1 MEIISST
8 ILAIIQSI
16 LFYGKEIGIS
26 MLIFSI
32 IGNGL
37 ISYILIRKNKIK
49 NKKGFFL
56 IIPIILLSS
65 TYFIF
70 ANTTFYIANIFIIII
85 LNLTMY
91 AIAITPKN
99 YLRGYIVNSFELLKN
114 TITGCKEGIDY
125 TKEKSK
131 ENIKIKNTIEKE
143 NVKKIAIS
151 LLIVF
156 AVVGV
161 VIGLLISADS
171 IFANIFE
178 NIANVFKN
186 INISSTL
193 RFVIRLVLIVVA
205 YILILSFILK
215 LNKEYNYQAK
225 ELKTNNNK
233 YAFTI
238 KLLLIA
244 LNIVYLVFCFI
255 QIESLFAKINIDT
268 DFNYASYARTG
279 FFQLMFVSFI
289 NFAVILL
296 SNKFNENKEKS
307 IKILNLFLVIFTII
321 IAISSMYRMYMYQT
335 EFGLTYLR
343 MFVYIILITEI
354 LTFVPITIY
363 IFYEK
368 FDFMKCSFAIW
379 ICVYCVINFINI
391 ERIIVDTNV
400 NRTSSTRGIDY
411 EYICSIAS
419 EDSFDILEAE
429 LQKDNLNALDE
440 LRLTRT
446 LLTLANEAKEMDWQE
461 FNISKWRV
469 NEKNIDTQELE
480 IQVENLDDDA
490 KEEELRQRREAEE
503 EAERAREEEKSS
515 RLAKEKLAISED
527 SIKCVYKNIISE
539 NEAYVVEVT
548 GYSTGVEQWTI
559 GKITDNGT
567 KYKEMNSFAI
577 APTSEIEFFE
587 DGLGFLE
594 KSDSIYS
601 ASSDLLVTRDSGE
614 TFDKIEFPE
623 GEFTLSDP
631 EGKAWEECYDYFYL
645 PTREEDGTLTVL
657 VSGGYEGGYNG
668 GKTRAKYVSKDD
680 GYTWE
685 FAGEVW
691 KE

>member
-1 MEIISST
+1 
-8 ILAIIQSI
+8 
-16 LFYGKEIGIS
+16 
-26 MLIFSI
+26 
-32 IGNGL
+32 
-37 ISYILIRKNKIK
+37 
-49 NKKGFFL
+49 
-56 IIPIILLSS
+56 
-65 TYFIF
+65 
-70 ANTTFYIANIFIIII
+70 
-85 LNLTMY
+85 
-91 AIAITPKN
+91 
-99 YLRGYIVNSFELLKN
+99 
-114 TITGCKEGIDY
+114 
-125 TKEKSK
+125 
-131 ENIKIKNTIEKE
+131 
-143 NVKKIAIS
+143 
-151 LLIVF
+151 
-156 AVVGV
+156 
-161 VIGLLISADS
+161 
-171 IFANIFE
+171 
-178 NIANVFKN
+178 
-186 INISSTL
+186 
-193 RFVIRLVLIVVA
+193 
-205 YILILSFILK
+205 
-215 LNKEYNYQAK
+215 
-225 ELKTNNNK
+225 
-233 YAFTI
+233 
-238 KLLLIA
+238 
-244 LNIVYLVFCFI
+244 
-255 QIESLFAKINIDT
+255 
-268 DFNYASYARTG
+268 
-279 FFQLMFVSFI
+279 
-289 NFAVILL
+289 
-296 SNKFNENKEKS
+296 
-307 IKILNLFLVIFTII
+307 
-321 IAISSMYRMYMYQT
+321 MYMH
-335 EFGLTYLR
+335 
-343 MFVYIILITEI
+343 
-354 LTFVPITIY
+354 
-363 IFYEK
+363 
-368 FDFMKCSFAIW
+368 
-379 ICVYCVINFINI
+379 
-391 ERIIVDTNV
+391 TNV

-490 KEEELRQRREAEE
+490 KEEELRQRREA
-503 EAERAREEEKSS
+503 REEEKSS

-527 SIKCVYKNIISE
+527 FIKCVYKNIISE

-631 EGKAWEECYDYFYL
+631 EGKAWKECYDYFYL